1 MIAKIYLLISTCR
14 TLLGFVMSTI
24 LFVGCSSKI
33 RISDYSKYN
42 TMDSSFIKTYE
53 NDSLKTSIYF
63 WGRNKYKPL
72 GNERKFRVPNYCKAI
87 LKRMGIGK
95 VSEILLHLK
104 PDDEKYAEASYAF
117 IVDKKSLTID
127 TTLFKWDKT
136 RQGDDYFVAKKWFGF
151 GNINSTISGFNIGNK
166 YFVLIKS
173 QSLFASSEL
182 KAAGELGNTEPQ
194 LQTLLKNESR
204 KTFLSKKDNINH
216 IIDSNQ
222 LSRNYLKP
230 ITELQRISTDTIWKF
245 TLEHPYFQR
254 LITRISFLDNLD
266 SIKKGYQAY
275 RFVMHGRST
284 IPATKVQSEVV
295 GEDAIKKVYEIAKKQ
310 KMMMINESHYDY
322 RHRLFVTLLLD
333 SLYRI
338 GYRNLCVED
347 RSTRATVNNTYPTK
361 EDGYYILE
369 PFMAGLIRKA
379 VKIGFNVYGYDDTT
393 SNSIQERE
401 HTQGKNLYNLY
412 SKDPQSK
419 WLILAGY
426 SHINKKSFM
435 EGVESAHQHFTK
447 LAGFAPY
454 SINQSNF
461 SDITNVS
468 VKVDNP
474 NVGYYVVDTSGSLYK
489 EGQSDLYII
498 NNINSHPY
506 EQPFTSIESS
516 LAKYNFKLPE
526 TVAVNSTIFLY
537 VKKEKEQFNNSAIP
551 VYIGKVNKDKS
562 FLLYLP
568 KNEYVYVIM
577 NSSENEIAKGEIAT
591 STN

>member
-1 MIAKIYLLISTCR
+1 
-14 TLLGFVMSTI
+14 
-24 LFVGCSSKI
+24 
-33 RISDYSKYN
+33 
-42 TMDSSFIKTYE
+42 MDSSFIKTYE
-53 NDSLKTSIYF
+53 NDSLKISIYF
-63 WGRNKYKPL
+63 WGRNKYEQL
-72 GNERKFRVPNYCKAI
+72 GNEKKYGIPNYCKAI
-87 LKRMGIGK
+87 LKRMGVGK
-95 VSEILLHLK
+95 ESEILLHLK

-117 IVDKKSLTID
+117 IVDKKSLSID
-127 TTLFKWDKT
+127 TTLFEWDKT
-136 RQGDDYFVAKKWFGF
+136 RQGDNYFVAKKWLGF
-151 GNINSTISGFNIGNK
+151 GNTNSTIGGFNIGNK
-166 YFVLIKS
+166 YFVLIES

-182 KAAGELGNTEPQ
+182 KTSGELGNTNSH
-194 LQTLLKNESR
+194 LQTLLKNEKR
-204 KTFLSKKDNINH
+204 KTFLSKKDNIQH
-216 IIDSNQ
+216 RIDSN
-222 LSRNYLKP
+222 LASANYLRP

-245 TLEHPYFQR
+245 TLEHPYFQS

-284 IPATKVQSEVV
+284 IPVTKVQSEVV

-310 KMMMINESHYDY
+310 KMIMINESHYDY

-333 SLYRI
+333 SLYSI
-338 GYRNLCVED
+338 GYRNLCIED
-347 RSTRATVNNTYPTK
+347 RSTRATVNNSAPKK
-361 EDGYYILE
+361 EDGFYISE

-379 VKIGFNVYGYDDTT
+379 IKIGFTVYGYDDTS
-393 SNSIQERE
+393 SNSIAYRE
-401 HTQGKNLYNLY
+401 TTQGKNLYNLY
-412 SKDPQSK
+412 SKDPQNK
-419 WLILAGY
+419 WLVLAGY

-468 VKVDNP
+468 VKVNNA
-474 NVGYYVVDTSGSLYK
+474 NVGYYVVDTSGSVYK

-506 EQPFTSIESS
+506 EQPFESIKSS

-551 VYIGKVNKDKS
+551 VYVGKVNRDRA

-568 KNEYVYVIM
+568 KNEYSYVIM
-577 NSSENEIAKGEIAT
+577 NSAENEIAKGEIAT
-591 STN
+591 SRNK